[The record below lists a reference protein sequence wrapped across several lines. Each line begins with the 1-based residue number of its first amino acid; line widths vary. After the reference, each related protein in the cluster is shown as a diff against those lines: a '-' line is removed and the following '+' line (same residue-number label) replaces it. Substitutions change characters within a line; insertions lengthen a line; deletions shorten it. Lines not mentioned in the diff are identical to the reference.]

1 MKESDT
7 NKKKDRKQESLFLTW
22 DLRPELL
29 TDLITRDL
37 SQEEDILLSMGRDRN
52 KDDIIH
58 MRVNIDEGIN
68 KEFIIARDKDEA
80 LEENGTSDDAL
91 ELDEH
96 ESDESLSQTE
106 EDLVDDRDQEL
117 EKNREE
123 GDPDDERDEDL
134 ANEK

>member
-1 MKESDT
+1 
-7 NKKKDRKQESLFLTW
+7 
-22 DLRPELL
+22 
-29 TDLITRDL
+29 
-37 SQEEDILLSMGRDRN
+37 MGRDRN